1 MSNNKKNTT
10 TLSSV
15 KVSMKAGLWEMP
27 VKDNLQ
33 GWYDYGKNNRGFED
47 LTYLYNSE
55 PHHQSIVDGKAKYV
69 TGTKIIASTPQGTEW
84 LKKWNPNES
93 AFEVLTPVNRN
104 YALVGTRAIK
114 VIPNLL
120 GIPLWMFHLD
130 FTRCRIS
137 LCQTK
142 VLYCDDWN
150 ERWKYG
156 IEEYPIWFKGCKEPA
171 IMLQKRFKQSTR
183 KMDTAYAGLE
193 YESGLKTIHTLCA
206 IANSRHS
213 LVKNDMGGGSI
224 LTIYAPKPESKA
236 EQQEIVDKA
245 KGNYGGDENTGEIA
259 VVWVEGDNGKGAEWS
274 TVPMNDL
281 DKRYAEMNS
290 QTIRDVYAAHGVP
303 PELFKYIKEGSSLF
317 ENKDVIINQQELFM
331 NEYVLPEQ
339 VSYLKMIKTLYECRY
354 PGQVCEFTIE
364 QFQPIGQDIPL
375 ENQTVVQ
382 ALNTADPNIIINYLD
397 KKYKLNLPKAVDAN
411 GQPSTT
417 IAPVQA
423 AQVNDHLKNLTG
435 KQMQGIDRIVRKYK
449 AGTYSQSQAI
459 LLLKNGFG
467 LTDQDCMDFLG
478 SQDLPIDSVPIQQRI
493 AFAKQIDFFARLDA
507 MAHDSVDDEVLEV
520 SYIGLTKF
528 ASVNFSILDAI
539 RNLILNKIKADP
551 TLSVKD
557 IAAMTGQ
564 SEAVVIDTLKWLDTK
579 KLISGSVGEIN
590 IKKPEKKAV
599 VYTEYNYALRPELAA
614 KGEPVIKSTTRE
626 WCAEMYKK
634 YKVGKKALT
643 FEAIDSMS
651 NDLEMN
657 AWDFRGGFNGNDP
670 FCRHIWQG
678 TTKVRYE

>member
-1 MSNNKKNTT
+1 
-10 TLSSV
+10 
-15 KVSMKAGLWEMP
+15 MKAGLWEMP

-69 TGTKIIASTPQGTEW
+69 TGTKIVASTPQGAEW

-156 IEEYPIWFKGCKEPA
+156 IEEYPIWYKGCKEPA

-236 EQQEIVDKA
+236 EQEEIVAKA

-259 VVWVEGDNGKGAEWS
+259 VVWVDGDTNKGAEWS

-331 NEYVLPEQ
+331 NEYVIPEQ

-364 QFQPIGQDIPL
+364 QFQPIGQDLPL

-417 IAPVQA
+417 IAPLQA

-449 AGTYSQSQAI
+449 AGTYSQAQAI

-520 SYIGLTKF
+520 SYVGLTKF

-564 SEAVVIDTLKWLDTK
+564 SEAVVTDTLKWLDTK
-579 KLISGSVGEIN
+579 KLISGSIGEIN

-643 FEAIDSMS
+643 FDAIDSMS

>member
-69 TGTKIIASTPQGTEW
+69 TGTKIVASTPQGAEW

-156 IEEYPIWFKGCKEPA
+156 IEEYPIWYKGCKEPA

-236 EQQEIVDKA
+236 EQEEIVAKA

-259 VVWVEGDNGKGAEWS
+259 VVWVDGDTNKGAEWS

-331 NEYVLPEQ
+331 NEYVIPEQ

-364 QFQPIGQDIPL
+364 QFQPIGQDLPL

-417 IAPVQA
+417 IAPLQA

-449 AGTYSQSQAI
+449 AGTYSQAQAI

-520 SYIGLTKF
+520 SYVGLTKF

-564 SEAVVIDTLKWLDTK
+564 SEAVVTDTLKWLDTK
-579 KLISGSVGEIN
+579 KLISGSIGEIN

-643 FEAIDSMS
+643 FDAIDSMS